1 MPHRNEYDES
11 LAAIWDLD
19 RVKNVP
25 LPRVAENY
33 DSDRIVLLIVLC
45 QELQRASG
53 AGPFFLGSRT
63 AAKLLTKA
71 TGEPIRHSSVANWL
85 NLLVFDCVLQRTKA
99 GTKGKAASYRYL
111 PKIEP

>member
-1 MPHRNEYDES
+1 MPRRKEHDES
-11 LAAIWDLD
+11 LAAILE
-19 RVKNVP
+19 RAKNAP
-25 LPRVAENY
+25 FPQVAENY
-33 DSDRIVLLIVLC
+33 DSGRFCLLIVLC

-53 AGPFFLGSRT
+53 AGPFFLSSRT

-85 NLLVFDCVLQRTKA
+85 NLLVFDCVLQLTKA